1 MSSTKEFRISLPNQP
16 GQLVR
21 LCEALSQRNVNIK
34 TIAGI
39 AGTNRLAMVTDQEGP
54 TKEVLQKLSLSF
66 EEVELVA
73 VRLVD
78 KPGTLA
84 VFAKKLADANIN
96 IESIYRLGVT
106 ADGVDVAFTVSD
118 IVKAKQVLGL

>member
-21 LCEALSQRNVNIK
+21 VCEALSQRNVNIR

-39 AGTNRLAMVTDQEGP
+39 AGTNRLAMVTDQEDP
-54 TKEVLQKLSLSF
+54 TKEVLRKLGLSF
-66 EEVELVA
+66 EEVELLT

-84 VFAKKLADANIN
+84 GFARKLADANIN

-106 ADGVDVAFTVSD
+106 ADGVEVAFTVSD
-118 IVKAKQVLGL
+118 IDKAKPVLGL